1 MLLALAQLACAAL
14 YLTDGKVLAASIA
27 LNQSAGEQLDDLLN
41 STALNDSKHINTLFF
56 L

>member
-1 MLLALAQLACAAL
+1 MALAQVACAAF
-14 YLTDGKVLAASIA
+14 YLPDREILAASIA
-27 LNQSAGEQLDDLLN
+27 LNQSDGEQLDDLLN